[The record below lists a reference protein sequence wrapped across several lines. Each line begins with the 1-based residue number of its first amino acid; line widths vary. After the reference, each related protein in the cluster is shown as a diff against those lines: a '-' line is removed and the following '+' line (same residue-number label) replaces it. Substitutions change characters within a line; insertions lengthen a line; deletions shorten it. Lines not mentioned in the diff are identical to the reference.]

1 MLLLCALTPH
11 SSFPSPLCAA
21 VQPVEVRV
29 RRGGGSSSMGG
40 STQAATWLG
49 GSIMAASPMFSEAL
63 RTREQYQEWG
73 PSACRESVVFT
84 YA

>member
-1 MLLLCALTPH
+1 MSAVSTHAPPL
-11 SSFPSPLCAA
+11 PSLFAA
-21 VQPVEVRV
+21 AQPIEVKV
-29 RRGGGSSSMGG
+29 RRGGGSSSTGG

-49 GSIMAASPMFSEAL
+49 GSVMAASPMFSEAL
-63 RTREQYQEWG
+63 RSREQYQEWG

>member
-1 MLLLCALTPH
+1 MLIPP
-11 SSFPSPLCAA
+11 SNFPSLMYAA

-29 RRGGGSSSMGG
+29 RRGGGSSSAGG
-40 STQAATWLG
+40 STQAASWLG
-49 GSIMAASPMFSEAL
+49 GSVMAASPMFSEAL

-84 YA
+84 YAS